1 MQFKDLIGQQAVRNG
16 LIQLWQQGKWPHALL
31 ISAKEGRGGLPLG
44 LAITQYIFCSQ
55 KTATDSCGTCAS
67 CQKLSRLAHPDVH
80 LTFPSIAPKPKV
92 KASSKYFL
100 SEFREFVAQ
109 RPYGSTFD
117 WLQFI
122 NAENKQGNIT
132 AEECREII
140 DTLNMSAFEGGAKV
154 QLIWRPEYLGK
165 EGNIL
170 LKLMEEPPAN
180 TYLILVAE
188 EVDELLPTIIS
199 RTQQVV
205 LPPLSAAEIAA
216 GLVAQ
221 GTEQQKAA
229 QVAQLADGSY
239 AQAQQ
244 LLGVAENDLLT
255 PLKQWF
261 NGIFTDN
268 GLLLHE
274 CVENLA
280 KSGREQQKNFLLFT
294 QRLLGHAF
302 RMQLIPGYQ
311 PSLPPAETV
320 FVGKLAQRN
329 LHPEIYQRMDQ
340 CLDKAIYQIERN
352 VHSKTVL
359 LHLSVQLQYFI
370 QGKELRV

>member
-1 MQFKDLIGQQAVRNG
+1 VRNG

-80 LTFPSIAPKPKV
+80 LTFPSIAPKPKL

-100 SEFREFVAQ
+100 SEFGEFVAQ

-180 TYLILVAE
+180 TYIILVAE
-188 EVDELLPTIIS
+188 EVAELLPTIIS

-280 KSGREQQKNFLLFT
+280 K
-294 QRLLGHAF
+294 
-302 RMQLIPGYQ
+302 
-311 PSLPPAETV
+311 
-320 FVGKLAQRN
+320 
-329 LHPEIYQRMDQ
+329 
-340 CLDKAIYQIERN
+340 
-352 VHSKTVL
+352 
-359 LHLSVQLQYFI
+359 
-370 QGKELRV
+370 